1 VLEETEILSVMT
13 PPGLE
18 RFFREAS
25 FDFTEQDFTPK
36 LGTKTAVPH
45 QERYG
50 LEIFGDLPD
59 T

>member
-1 VLEETEILSVMT
+1 MT